1 MVTAAWGMRMRK
13 PCLPGSRGE
22 SKEICSGPE
31 CLSRHLSL
39 SLFKM
44 LAGFGFMA
52 PFNSSDDNSFPIV
65 RLSHV
70 PCIRCITTFKISEL
84 HLGFVPISQM
94 TMMRLRISLQ
104 VKPGTSICHKVF
116 GKSLDPELIEESF
129 RLVCETHVFWGGQG
143 AIQ

>member
-1 MVTAAWGMRMRK
+1 MVTAAWGVWTRR
-13 PCLPGSRGE
+13 PCLPSSRGE

-44 LAGFGFMA
+44 LVGFGFMA

-65 RLSHV
+65 RLPHV
-70 PCIRCITTFKISEL
+70 PCTRCIITFKISEL
-84 HLGFVPISQM
+84 DLDFVPISQT

-129 RLVCETHVFWGGQG
+129 RLVCETHVFRGGRGTMQ
-143 AIQ
+143 